1 MSKGALVYLALAAG
15 VPLVVVLIGSAINY
29 FVYRRPPWRW

>member
-1 MSKGALVYLALAAG
+1 VSSGTIYLLIAAG
-15 VPLVVVLIGSAINY
+15 VPLLVLLVGSAINY